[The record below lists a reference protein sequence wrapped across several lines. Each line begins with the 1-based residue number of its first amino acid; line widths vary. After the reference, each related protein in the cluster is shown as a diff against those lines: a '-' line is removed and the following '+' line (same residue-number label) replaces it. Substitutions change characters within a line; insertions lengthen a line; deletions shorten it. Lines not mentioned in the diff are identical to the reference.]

1 MISFLSRIRL
11 LVFISWVTGGA
22 CKHQTSTVSSHVQV
36 MCFVFVGGPFFV
48 KRKTWKK
55 RERTKDEEKEG
66 CTKLAKKQQPS

>member
-22 CKHQTSTVSSHVQV
+22 CKHQTSTAVSSHVQV
-36 MCFVFVGGPFFV
+36 MMCFVGGPFFV